1 MSATSIELDYYL
13 TPVSPWTYLGARRF
27 RNIVEKHNAVV
38 NVRVVDY
45 GVIFPQTGG
54 LPLPKRAPARQAYR
68 LKELARFRDF
78 LSIPLIVEP
87 AHFPSRTRLTAY
99 TILAAVEQG
108 GSRHGLIA
116 SEAVLKGLWAE
127 EKDMDDHN
135 AVIKTLE
142 NAGLDGKTLV
152 QMATSNSSIFD
163 SRIAADTEKALDQGV
178 FGAPSYVFDGE
189 VFWGQDRLDLLSWR
203 LDGAA

>member
-1 MSATSIELDYYL
+1 PKPYSR
-13 TPVSPWTYLGARRF
+13 G
-27 RNIVEKHNAVV
+27 
-38 NVRVVDY
+38 Y
-45 GVIFPQTGG
+45 G
-54 LPLPKRAPARQAYR
+54 
-68 LKELARFRDF
+68 
-78 LSIPLIVEP
+78 
-87 AHFPSRTRLTAY
+87 
-99 TILAAVEQG
+99 
-108 GSRHGLIA
+108 
-116 SEAVLKGLWAE
+116 AE

-135 AVIKTLE
+135 AVIETLE

-163 SRIAADTEKALDQGV
+163 SRIAADTEKALEQGV